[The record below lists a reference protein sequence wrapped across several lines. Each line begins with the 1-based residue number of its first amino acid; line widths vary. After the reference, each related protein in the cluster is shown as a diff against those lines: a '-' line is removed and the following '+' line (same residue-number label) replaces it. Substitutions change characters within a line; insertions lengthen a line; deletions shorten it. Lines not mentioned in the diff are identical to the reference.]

1 MAGSIKTR
9 RIQACMAQYNAII
22 REVLLKAHKRMDLVF
37 VSQGRNSI
45 RCMEE
50 LGRDLTI
57 KSAKEPSY

>member
-1 MAGSIKTR
+1 
-9 RIQACMAQYNAII
+9 MAQYNAII
-22 REVLLKAHKRMDLVF
+22 REVLLEAHKRMDLVF

-50 LGRDLTI
+50 LGKDLTI